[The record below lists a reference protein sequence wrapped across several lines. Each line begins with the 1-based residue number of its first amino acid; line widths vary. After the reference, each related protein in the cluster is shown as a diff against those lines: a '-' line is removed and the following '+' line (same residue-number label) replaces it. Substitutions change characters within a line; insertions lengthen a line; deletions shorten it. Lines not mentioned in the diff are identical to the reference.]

1 MGMLQCESTQRQ
13 IAFGRTHNVATNLT
27 GEFEVHDVWG
37 ALGGTKQSCGVIATR
52 RCANRSRMTCR
63 VSRVASVC
71 TVLNVTGRHTAD
83 RTLHNCST
91 TCRNWCWQSN
101 LLSCSL
107 GVYSTPRSPR
117 HQGVGAWCGFSG
129 STRTDVHAHTH
140 SPPHGTVGG
149 LTDIECSYCGDE
161 ATLMR
166 RTKSY

>member
-1 MGMLQCESTQRQ
+1 MSMLQCGSTQRQ
-13 IAFGRTHNVATNLT
+13 IAFGRTHNVATNMT
-27 GEFEVHDVWG
+27 GVIEVHDVWG

-52 RCANRSRMTCR
+52 RCANRPRMTCR

-71 TVLNVTGRHTAD
+71 TVLNVCRHTAD

-117 HQGVGAWCGFSG
+117 RPGVGAWCGFSE
-129 STRTDVHAHTH
+129 STRTCPHTQPASRQSGRTH
-140 SPPHGTVGG
+140 PLARG
-149 LTDIECSYCGDE
+149 LTDIQ
-161 ATLMR
+161 
-166 RTKSY
+166 TKKCCDDKA